1 MNVSLHEALAP
12 YAIHEGTP
20 APGSTALLVIDMQ
33 EFFSDIARPIVA
45 NVGELVAAARLADAP
60 VVFTRH
66 GHHDLAVDGGVLAD
80 WWDHDLAMV
89 GTPEWQVLT
98 ELAPG
103 DDDVIIDKQRYS
115 AFFGTNL
122 DNILRDAG
130 VTDLVICGVM
140 TNCCCETTA
149 RDAFMRD
156 YRVWVVADACAAE
169 NADLHESSL
178 KGLAYAC
185 AVITW
190 TDEAVEAITARG

>member
-45 NVGELVAAARLADAP
+45 NVGSWWPRRGWRMHRSSSPSRSPRPGRRRRGAGGLVGPRPGHGRHAGVAGAHRTGAGRRRRDHRQAAL
-60 VVFTRH
+60 
-66 GHHDLAVDGGVLAD
+66 
-80 WWDHDLAMV
+80 
-89 GTPEWQVLT
+89 
-98 ELAPG
+98 
-103 DDDVIIDKQRYS
+103 QR
-115 AFFGTNL
+115 FFGTNL

-178 KGLAYAC
+178 WGS
-185 AVITW
+185 
-190 TDEAVEAITARG
+190 DMPAR